1 MGVSEDRWSSPM
13 KSASRGT
20 SKNLEEDSPDDII
33 EAPKNER
40 TRKFFSSILR
50 H

>member
-1 MGVSEDRWSSPM
+1 MVVTDEIGFARPLGRIV
-13 KSASRGT
+13 
-20 SKNLEEDSPDDII
+20 EEGSPDDII

-40 TRKFFSSILR
+40 TRMFFSSILR

>member
-1 MGVSEDRWSSPM
+1 MVVTDEIGFARHLERIV
-13 KSASRGT
+13 
-20 SKNLEEDSPDDII
+20 EEDSPDDLI